1 MRGAA
6 KFTLSMVGC
15 AAAIVVLG
23 PLAMKVMDLIFKL
36 LVK

>member
-6 KFTLSMVGC
+6 KFTLGVVGC
-15 AAAIVVLG
+15 AAAIAVLG
-23 PLAMKVMDLIFKL
+23 PLAMKVMDLVFKL